1 MHIAI
6 YSAFFSPTSITY
18 IKTVIEYLS
27 ANGHHFLLVDRMKK
41 HLGQEGE
48 KYTYFTDERHSRGKC
63 RFLIFGRRRW
73 DTVAVHCSY
82 PRYEDPHFGD
92 QCRPTRLFNLI
103 KKRYTQGRIR
113 FIFSRKVHSCGTFL
127 IRSYTKNPSEA
138 LQEFGFAL
146 NEVTINRKNT
156 TSMLQYRYKIG

>member
-1 MHIAI
+1 MRIAI

-48 KYTYFTDERHSRGKC
+48 KYTYFTDNVTLEENVD
-63 RFLIFGRRRW
+63 FLFSVGGDGTLLRSIAVIR
-73 DTVAVHCSY
+73 DTKI
-82 PRYEDPHFGD
+82 PILGD
-92 QCRPTRLFNLI
+92 QCRPARLFNLS

-113 FIFSRKVHSCGTFL
+113 FIFSRKVHSCGTLL
-127 IRSYTKNPSEA
+127 IRSYIKGAFRS
-138 LQEFGFAL
+138 
-146 NEVTINRKNT
+146 T
-156 TSMLQYRYKIG
+156 TRIWICAQ